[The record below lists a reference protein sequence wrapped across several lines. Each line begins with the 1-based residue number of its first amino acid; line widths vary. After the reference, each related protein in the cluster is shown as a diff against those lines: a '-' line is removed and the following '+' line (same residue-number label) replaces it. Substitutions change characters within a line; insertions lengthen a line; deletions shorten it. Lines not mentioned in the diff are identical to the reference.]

1 MPCPPSSLSA
11 GVVARFT
18 GVQGVIGMHGGL
30 PPPDAFPFATLGG
43 DLAPDTT
50 TSTAAAPPADG
61 EQLQRLDITDPALV
75 ALAQQYI
82 MTPKAS
88 SRPASVCLAQALV
101 ATFVPFIAVRT
112 HTVQALFTTTAGSR
126 VHHAAA
132 AAAAGCRATP
142 RYSSGHMT

>member
-1 MPCPPSSLSA
+1 MAEDSGNVQFLDWSTRWSQEGKRKRMPTMQGTVCLCCQQHRCQDAANMPCPLPPLSA

-50 TSTAAAPPADG
+50 TSTAAAPPADS

-88 SRPASVCLAQALV
+88 LSPSSVCLAQA
-101 ATFVPFIAVRT
+101 
-112 HTVQALFTTTAGSR
+112 
-126 VHHAAA
+126 
-132 AAAAGCRATP
+132 
-142 RYSSGHMT
+142 